1 MSRIIYRELT
11 HAERDEWASGYEAG
25 LASLEGDQP
34 PAPDS
39 DPYGAGWRDGNIEAR
54 ELASAAADRADAE
67 IDAALGP
74 PERVAVCPSCRWT
87 CRHAWMPD
95 GQWQCGC
102 CGHVRTLE
110 IGAAPVTPERV
121 PMHDGHAAWALQRVE
136 QGWGS

>member
-39 DPYGAGWRDGNIEAR
+39 DPYGAGWRDGNIDAR

-67 IDAALGP
+67 IDAAL
-74 PERVAVCPSCRWT
+74 AL
-87 CRHAWMPD
+87 A
-95 GQWQCGC
+95 
-102 CGHVRTLE
+102 L
-110 IGAAPVTPERV
+110 PERV
-121 PMHDGHAAWALQRVE
+121 PMRDGHAAWALQRVE